1 MRPKSSTLTAHE
13 LELMKIVWRH
23 DGEVTVRDVYEDLRK
38 QRAVAYTTVM
48 TNMKTLEQK
57 GYLRSTQLERAHVY
71 RPASPK
77 KEVIGQMVRDF
88 VDRVFNG
95 AGQPLVVQ
103 MLEDDQLSAEDL
115 RDITRML
122 GKGKKA

>member
-23 DGEVTVRDVYEDLRK
+23 DEPVTVRDVYEELRA
-38 QRAVAYTTVM
+38 RRPVAYTTVM

-57 GYLRSTQLERAHVY
+57 GYLKTSLQDRAHLY
-71 RPASPK
+71 RPAKPK
-77 KEVIGQMVRDF
+77 QQVVGAMVREF

-95 AGQPLVVQ
+95 AGQPLVVH
-103 MLEDDQLSAEDL
+103 MLEDDRISESEL
-115 RDITRML
+115 REITKML
-122 GKGKKA
+122 GKKR